1 MSRMRTSGSASLL
14 RLRIASEPEVE
25 IVSRCGNPKAKDQV
39 QHPFAVV
46 RVGRNCC
53 IEHDAD
59 RDLEN
64 EKREKPTPDFGNVR
78 ARFEP
83 EKDYAAD
90 YEGLSDHRKS
100 NVDDRIAL
108 IPIVGFHETGQ
119 YEVQYPVPNHR
130 DL

>member
-1 MSRMRTSGSASLL
+1 MRLRTPGSTSPLC
-14 RLRIASEPEVE
+14 LRIASEPEVE
-25 IVSRCGNPKAKDQV
+25 IVSRRGNPKAKDQV

-64 EKREKPTPDFGNVR
+64 EKREKPTPDFGKVR

-90 YEGLSDHRKS
+90 YEGLGDHGKA

-119 YEVQYPVPNHR
+119 HEVQYPVPNHC

>member
-1 MSRMRTSGSASLL
+1 MKTVRQTVGDCRLRLRTPGSASLF

-25 IVSRCGNPKAKDQV
+25 IVSRRGNPEAKDQI
-39 QHPFAVV
+39 QHPFAAV

-64 EKREKPTPDFGNVR
+64 EKREKPTPDFGKVR

-90 YEGLSDHRKS
+90 WAIMEK
-100 NVDDRIAL
+100 
-108 IPIVGFHETGQ
+108 PT
-119 YEVQYPVPNHR
+119 
-130 DL
+130 

>member
-1 MSRMRTSGSASLL
+1 MWLRTPGSTSLL
-14 RLRIASEPEVE
+14 RPRIASEPEVE
-25 IVSRCGNPKAKDQV
+25 IVSRRGNPEAKDQV

-64 EKREKPTPDFGNVR
+64 EKREKPTPDFGKVG
-78 ARFEP
+78 ARFKP
-83 EKDYAAD
+83 EKNYATD
-90 YEGLSDHRKS
+90 YESLSDHGKS

-119 YEVQYPVPNHR
+119 HEVQYPVPNHC